1 MKDHDL
7 KRDQLAVCLMVM
19 DEWGEGEDPNLHVPF
34 FANFLAKQRD
44 TEHSGDC
51 RKEPWSCSRC
61 ICDEYL
67 KKADHLLS
75 TFPVLAQSEVYDK
88 VKGHAVTQF
97 DEPLGFRTNDVPD
110 PYKEGP
116 QSDEPCHGPQDT
128 YCPSCGLGGGLR

>member
-1 MKDHDL
+1 
-7 KRDQLAVCLMVM
+7 MVM

-67 KKADHLLS
+67 KKADELLS
-75 TFPVLAQSEVYDK
+75 AFPQPDA
-88 VKGHAVTQF
+88 
-97 DEPLGFRTNDVPD
+97 EPEYYSYEDMDGTTTRRVI
-110 PYKEGP
+110 
-116 QSDEPCHGPQDT
+116 
-128 YCPSCGLGGGLR
+128 